1 MFEDIKDRGIIK
13 WQGLMLTEH
22 VTAVQQWREKDNQ
35 VVRPQLDE
43 FELEL
48 IADEILRAYK
58 SKASVKLIYWRDGF
72 LKADYG
78 KIISIDNKSKSIV
91 LDDPFTTT
99 RYPFDE
105 IVAVSLIG
113 EGD

>member
-1 MFEDIKDRGIIK
+1 MLDNIRDRGIKK

-22 VTAVQQWREKDNQ
+22 VTAVQQWREEDNQ
-35 VVRPQLDE
+35 VVRPKLDE

-48 IADEILRAYK
+48 IADEIQRAYK
-58 SKASVKLIYWRDGF
+58 GKMSIKLTYWRDGI
-72 LKADYG
+72 LKGDYG

-99 RYPFDE
+99 RYPFSD
-105 IVAVSLIG
+105 IVAVLIIE